1 MEHLHESTLSIM
13 GCSDSERISYLYE
26 PRWVS
31 YERAENILALLQ
43 ELLNRPKKPRLE
55 NLLLIGDSNSGKTTL
70 INKFYK
76 DNPYKILNG
85 FTAADIG
92 AKVVRPVILCDA
104 PSKPDEKA
112 LYGAILEKLGAPF
125 RATDITAKLHHQLV
139 ALMRQLEVKMLI
151 IDEIHNVL
159 IGTPVKQRELMNVI
173 KNLTNNLNI
182 PIIGVGTIDAVQV
195 LHTDP
200 QHASRFDVVEL
211 PRWDIDKAY
220 LRLLMSFE
228 SILPLRKPSGL
239 HHKEIAMKLLAIS
252 RGNLGDL
259 HRLLIEC
266 ARDAIQSK
274 VEQITPEIIEKHKW
288 VQPTQGI
295 RKRL

>member
-1 MEHLHESTLSIM
+1 MEHLHESALSVL
-13 GCSDSERISYLYE
+13 GLPDNERIAYLYE

-31 YERAENILALLQ
+31 YERADSILSLLQ

-55 NLLLIGDSNSGKTTL
+55 NLLLVGESNNGKTTL
-70 INKFYK
+70 ISKFYK

-85 FTAADIG
+85 QTATDLG
-92 AKVVRPVILCDA
+92 AKVVRPVLLCDA

-112 LYGAILEKLGAPF
+112 LYAAILERLGAPF
-125 RATDITAKLHHQLV
+125 RSTDITAKLHHQLV
-139 ALMRQLEVKMLI
+139 TLMRHLEVKMLI
-151 IDEIHNVL
+151 IDEIHNIL
-159 IGTPVKQRELMNVI
+159 IGTPVKQREIMNVI

-182 PIIGVGTIDAVQV
+182 PIIGVGTMDAVQV

-211 PRWDIDKAY
+211 PKWDIGKEY

-228 SILPLRKPSGL
+228 SILPLRKPSNL
-239 HHKEIAMKLLAIS
+239 HSKEIATKLLVYS

-266 ARDAIQSK
+266 TRQAIK
-274 VEQITPEIIEKHKW
+274 TGVEQITLEIIDQHAW
-288 VQPTQGI
+288 VKPTQGI